1 VAGTI
6 TGRGKAFGM
15 PAVTVD
21 GMDPVIV
28 LDATRDAVA
37 RARGGRGPTLIECL
51 TYRFDA
57 HHTWEHKAR
66 VRYRDNDEVAREKGR
81 DPVEIQAARLEP
93 ADRARIDTEVEA
105 LLADAVGFALDSP
118 HPDPAGALD
127 FLYATGLRGRSGGG
141 W

>member
-6 TGRGKAFGM
+6 TGRAHAFGI

-21 GMDPVIV
+21 GMDPEIV
-28 LDATRDAVA
+28 LAAAREGVS
-37 RARGGRGPTLIECL
+37 RARDGGGPTFIECL

-66 VRYRDNDEVAREKGR
+66 VRYRDDDEVSHAKNR
-81 DPVEIQAARLEP
+81 DPVEIQGARLSDV
-93 ADRARIDTEVEA
+93 DRQLIDTEIEA
-105 LLADAVGFALDSP
+105 LLDDAVAFALASP

-127 FLYATGLRGRSGGG
+127 FLYANGLRARSGGG